1 MGFIFIQEI
10 VRLYLDHQC
19 EGALHLI
26 VSSRDDDGGEV
37 VSRIT
42 FALPLV
48 IKRLHL

>member
-10 VRLYLDHQC
+10 VRLYLDHQY

-26 VSSRDDDGGEV
+26 VSSRDDGGGV